1 MQCLFTGSI
10 KYHRKFDEFE
20 NSVTLE
26 TWTKTLQNEKNLE
39 TVPYI
44 EEGEDWCRWGVVT
57 NYHVSGKRGCFVI
70 NASWRNVLHRR
81 GGILEAWT

>member
-26 TWTKTLQNEKNLE
+26 TWTKTLQNEKKLG
-39 TVPYI
+39 TVPHI
-44 EEGEDWCRWGVVT
+44 E
-57 NYHVSGKRGCFVI
+57 SLI
-70 NASWRNVLHRR
+70 
-81 GGILEAWT
+81 IM